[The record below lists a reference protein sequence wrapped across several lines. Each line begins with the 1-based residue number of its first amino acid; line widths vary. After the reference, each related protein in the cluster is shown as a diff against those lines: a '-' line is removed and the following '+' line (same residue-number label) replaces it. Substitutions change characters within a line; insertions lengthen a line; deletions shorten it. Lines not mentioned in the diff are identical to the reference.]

1 MKKLSVQKAT
11 YENLRQELLR
21 ILEEGRNKAVAAVS
35 EILVE
40 TYWQVGQRLSKER
53 QGLER
58 GEVTPFLKRLGADLG
73 VSATVIHDAWRFYRA
88 YPDGLP
94 PDRGFRRLSWGTHT
108 TLLAV
113 GDERERAF
121 YLEQAVEDGWSRS
134 TLRKA
139 IRADLYHRVTG
150 DEEGGAGGDGPS
162 SGDGSSSR
170 DGRRR
175 LMSPARELHNYVG
188 VVERVVD
195 GDTLEVRIDLGFDVW
210 RVETIRLRGIDTP
223 ELGSQPGRQA
233 KKFVAERLEEAPFVG
248 LKTYK
253 TDKYARYIADVFY
266 HTEKTS
272 PSKALELGVFL
283 NQELL
288 DYGFASILDLP
299 V

>member
-94 PDRGFRRLSWGTHT
+94 TDRGFRRLSWGKHA

-113 GDERERAF
+113 GDEQERAF
-121 YLEQAVEDGWSRS
+121 YLERAVEDGWSRS
-134 TLRKA
+134 TLQKA
-139 IRADLYHRVTG
+139 IRAGLYRRVTG
-150 DEEGGAGGDGPS
+150 GDEGGDEGGDGPW
-162 SGDGSSSR
+162 GD
-170 DGRRR
+170 RRR
-175 LMSPARELHNYVG
+175 QLMSPVRELHNYVG

-288 DYGFASILDLP
+288 DYGLASILDLP